1 MKSIFKLLILFALF
15 TSCESKQINSLEAEE
30 EIALESVSYD
40 EEEIIP
46 ITRQNAVKPPP
57 PPPMSPLVQKKEVFE
72 KKIIKDGRIGIKVK
86 NLEQVKMQVDSLVK
100 KYDGYYANESF
111 NNSHYRSAY
120 NLKIRIPSERFEAF
134 IAGVDN
140 AKVELMFKD
149 INARDVSEEYY
160 DLKTR
165 LKNKRL
171 YLSRYQ
177 DLLKRAKSIKD
188 ILEIEEKI
196 RYLVEEIESVEG
208 QIKYLDDQVGYS
220 TLNLTISM
228 EKDSRFEPNKKDEF
242 SERLK
247 ESLVNGWFGI
257 VALFLFFVRIWPVW
271 IVCFILIVLW
281 RRYKRRKKIV
291 N

>member
-1 MKSIFKLLILFALF
+1 MRSIFKLLILFTLF
-15 TSCESKQINSLEAEE
+15 VSCDSKQINSFETENNL
-30 EIALESVSYD
+30 ALETEIQA

-46 ITRQNAVKPPP
+46 ITRQEALKPPP
-57 PPPMSPLVQKKEVFE
+57 PPPLAQKTVVNK
-72 KKIIKDGRIGIKVK
+72 KKIIKDGRVGLKVK
-86 NLEQVKMQVDSLVK
+86 DLDKAKLQLDSLVK
-100 KYDGYYANESF
+100 KYDAYYANESF
-111 NNSHYRSAY
+111 SNSHYRSAY
-120 NLKIRIPSERFEAF
+120 NLKIRIPSIRFSAF

-165 LKNKRL
+165 LGNKRL

-177 DLLKRAKSIKD
+177 DLLKKAKSIKD
-188 ILEIEEKI
+188 ILEVEEKI

-228 EKDSRFEPNKKDEF
+228 EKDARFEPKKQDKF

-247 ESLVNGWFGI
+247 ESLANGWFGI
-257 VALFLFFVRIWPVW
+257 VTFFLFLVKIWPMW
-271 IVCFILIVLW
+271 IVGFILIIVW
-281 RRYKRRKKIV
+281 RRYKRRKQ
-291 N
+291 